1 MPTPL
6 LNGNANSIIAA
17 ELRIVARSENETP
30 SLLSVSTNVL
40 RNFPFVWT
48 NRQPRLVRH
57 HQDLRVVVQQD
68 HLPPVDALVED
79 YLRLLEPGEDDP
91 AVHIISQI
99 FHVDDIFNIYHVLQV
114 QAGAQENEIS
124 YNLKIK
130 KSTSHGCL
138 LHITSKAHV

>member
-17 ELRIVARSENETP
+17 ELCIVARGEDETP
-30 SLLSVSTNVL
+30 RLLSVSTNVL
-40 RNFPFVWT
+40 RNFPFVRT

-124 YNLKIK
+124 YNLKFQ
-130 KSTSHGCL
+130 KST
-138 LHITSKAHV
+138 